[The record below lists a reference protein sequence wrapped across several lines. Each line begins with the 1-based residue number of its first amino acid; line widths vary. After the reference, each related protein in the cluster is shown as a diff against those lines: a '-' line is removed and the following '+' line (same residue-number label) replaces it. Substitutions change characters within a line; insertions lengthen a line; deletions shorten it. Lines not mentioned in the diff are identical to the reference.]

1 MVGRW
6 KSWAMMRYLHRT
18 ATSASDFAAR
28 MLVSGNFAITT
39 HPTLPDNAVTLVA
52 PLLVDERDHKLLVS
66 AHLMTQPLHPPSHSV
81 AFGLESTVDW
91 AKFH

>member
-1 MVGRW
+1 
-6 KSWAMMRYLHRT
+6 
-18 ATSASDFAAR
+18 

-39 HPTLPDNAVTLVA
+39 HPTLPANTVTVVA
-52 PLLVDERDHKLLVS
+52 PLLMEESDYQLFVNAKQTTH
-66 AHLMTQPLHPPSHSV
+66 PLCPPSHSM

>member
-28 MLVSGNFAITT
+28 MLASGNFAITT
-39 HPTLPDNAVTLVA
+39 HPAPPADTATVVA
-52 PLLVDERDHKLLVS
+52 PLLMEESDCQLLVNMKQ
-66 AHLMTQPLHPPSHSV
+66 MTHPLHPPLHSV